1 MAEQYFV
8 KGQLNQMI
16 FQNQQT
22 QFSIASISVEDTD
35 LELDE
40 QELVVKGHFPA
51 LTHGN
56 DYIFYGQMQTHP
68 KFGEQLSVFTYEK
81 ELPKTE
87 DSLVKYLSSDLF
99 YGIGQKTA
107 KKIVD
112 TLGINAVDDILRD
125 ESKLDEVI
133 GVKSETKKQ
142 FIADL
147 RLHQGFEQVTVE
159 LAKYGVG
166 LQLARKLYEAY
177 AERTIQQLQ
186 DNPYDFVFHVD
197 GFGFQRADE
206 IAQFLGIKDDHP
218 TRVQAGILHVLDE
231 EASNGHVYT
240 ELAHLIERLNQLLF
254 QGQTIEDEESL
265 LDHLNHLVEESLV
278 VLENQRLYLPQLYF
292 AEEGVASQLTRLLE
306 TEEET
311 SYDESELL
319 ATIGEIEEQEG
330 IAYGEEQYEAVKKA
344 LDHKVMLLT
353 GGPGTGKTT
362 VVKGIL
368 HCYETLFQKNKPKR
382 QSDFILA
389 APTGRAAKRLTES
402 TGLKAKTIHSLLGW
416 SGEEEFEFN
425 GSNQLSGKMIIVDE
439 FSMVD
444 IWLANRLLK
453 AVPTD
458 MKVIFVGDEDQLPSV
473 GPGQVLADL
482 LTSEAV
488 PVCRL
493 QEIYRQKNDSY
504 IVKLAHDIKH
514 DQLPEQSVGKKADFN
529 FIDTSSDHAIDTI
542 EQIVTKALDKG
553 YTMRD
558 IQVLAPM
565 YRTKVGIHELN
576 QSLQHIFNPKMEKKR
591 EIEHFQSIF
600 RTGDKVIQLVNQPE
614 KDVFN
619 GDIGEII
626 AVKYA
631 KEAESKK
638 DELIIDFEGLE
649 VSYTRQDFN
658 QIMLAYAISIHKS
671 QGSEF
676 PIVILPIVRP
686 FKRMLVKNLI
696 YTAVTRGKSSLIIC
710 GHYDIFLE
718 GLQKGDAFKR
728 QTTLVERIHAFHG
741 TTTELVSTDATNLD
755 HMEVDEKEE
764 FSPYDFM

>member
-22 QFSIASISVEDTD
+22 QFSIASISVADTD

-112 TLGINAVDDILRD
+112 TLGMNAVDDILRD

-133 GVKSETKKQ
+133 GLKSETKKQ

-206 IAQFLGIKDDHP
+206 IAKSLGIIDEHP

-240 ELAHLIERLNQLLF
+240 ELAPLIDRLNQLLF
-254 QGQTIEDEESL
+254 QGQVIEDAESL

-306 TEEET
+306 TEEEV

-514 DQLPEQSVGKKADFN
+514 DQLPEQAVGKKADFN

-649 VSYTRQDFN
+649 ASYTRQDFN

-676 PIVILPIVRP
+676 PIVILPIVRS

-741 TTTELVSTDATNLD
+741 KTTEPVSTDATHLD
-755 HMEVDEKEE
+755 HLEVDEKED